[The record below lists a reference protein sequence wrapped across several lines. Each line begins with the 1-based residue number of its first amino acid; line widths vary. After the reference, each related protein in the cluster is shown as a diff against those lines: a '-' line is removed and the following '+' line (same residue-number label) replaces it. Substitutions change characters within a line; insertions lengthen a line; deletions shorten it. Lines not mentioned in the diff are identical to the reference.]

1 MPNLYVYYS
10 FSGRTQR
17 LILELAKQDPSA
29 VVVRLEPVE
38 PLVPPIST
46 LRLLWWILKARRGWR
61 VPIKP
66 VEIPTQ
72 AFDDLIIGSPTWS
85 GLPAGP
91 VRSFLD
97 HDLPTIRFRQ
107 ASYVIACRRSW
118 EENARYLEE
127 RIGQPMTG
135 QVVPYEGG
143 TIRSYLETWRHA
155 CRRPFDRNRETGS
168 L

>member
-1 MPNLYVYYS
+1 VPDLYVYYS
-10 FSGRTQR
+10 FSGRTQH
-17 LILELAKQDPSA
+17 LILDLAKRDPSA
-29 VVVRLEPVE
+29 VVLQLEPVE
-38 PLVPPIST
+38 PLIPPIST
-46 LRLLWWILKARRGWR
+46 LRLLWWILKARRGWD

-66 VEIPTQ
+66 VKIPAQ
-72 AFDDLIIGSPTWS
+72 EFDGLVIGSPTWS

-97 HDLPTIRFRQ
+97 RDLPGIRFRR
-107 ASYVIACRRSW
+107 ASYIISCRRSW
-118 EENARYLEE
+118 EGTVRYLEE

-135 QVVPYEGG
+135 RVVPYEGS